1 MGDSASAGAD
11 FLKYLGQA
19 VTVVAGWVVVH
30 RLSQQRE
37 RDKSRR
43 EMISK
48 SIDGLAESID
58 KVLVDGRKYH
68 LQDRDHELELRIK
81 MALQD
86 LALRLGGL
94 SELQCPQ
101 TQIAP
106 TRSALVR
113 FKRALTEQHFEDE
126 HEGKLEPGA
135 EQIELIAA
143 EALRT
148 KQLLL
153 SIKHG
158 LYTAPVA

>member
-1 MGDSASAGAD
+1 MADSAWSD
-11 FLKYLGQA
+11 FLKFLGQGA
-19 VTVVAGWVVVH
+19 TVVAGWVVVH
-30 RLSQQRE
+30 KLSQQRE

-48 SIDGLAESID
+48 SIDSLADSID
-58 KVLVDGRKYH
+58 KVLIEGRKYH
-68 LQDRDHELELRIK
+68 LQERDRELELRIK

-94 SELQCPQ
+94 SELQCSHAE
-101 TQIAP
+101 IAP

-113 FKRALTEQHFEDE
+113 FKRALTEHHFEDE
-126 HEGKLEPGA
+126 HEGQLDARA
-135 EQIELIAA
+135 EQVELIAA

-158 LYTAPVA
+158 LYTTTAD